1 MGEISYY
8 LLELLLGL
16 KEVIQIQSL
25 GTVTSKEH
33 LVSVLFIIF
42 FMVDLFAIVLEVY

>member
-16 KEVIQIQSL
+16 KEVIQIQPL
-25 GTVTSKEH
+25 GTVTSKKH
-33 LVSVLFIIF
+33 PVSVLF
-42 FMVDLFAIVLEVY
+42 FMVDLYAIDLEVY